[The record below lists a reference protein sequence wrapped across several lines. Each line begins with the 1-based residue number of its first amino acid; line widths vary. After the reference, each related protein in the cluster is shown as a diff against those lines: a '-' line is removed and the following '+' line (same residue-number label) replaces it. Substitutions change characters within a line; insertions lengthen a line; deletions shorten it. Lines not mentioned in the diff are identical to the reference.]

1 MEKAV
6 EAGKKQFIGPEIAG
20 KTLGVIGLGAIG
32 VLVANAALDLG
43 MDVVGY
49 DPFLTLEAAWHL
61 SASVDKAE
69 TLEELVAKSDYITIH
84 IPLNDKTLSLIH
96 ICLPFCN
103 ICPQYNAPLV

>member
-1 MEKAV
+1 MGIPVFNTPGANANAVKELVLAGLLVSSRRIINGAQWVQTLTDNENVEKAV

-61 SASVDKAE
+61 VR
-69 TLEELVAKSDYITIH
+69 
-84 IPLNDKTLSLIH
+84 
-96 ICLPFCN
+96 FR
-103 ICPQYNAPLV
+103 